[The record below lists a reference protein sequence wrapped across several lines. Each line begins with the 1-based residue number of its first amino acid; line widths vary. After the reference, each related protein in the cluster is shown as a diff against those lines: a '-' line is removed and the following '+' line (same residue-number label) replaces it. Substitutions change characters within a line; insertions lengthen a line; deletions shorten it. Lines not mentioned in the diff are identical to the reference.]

1 MWGFNEIDF
10 AKVAQSF
17 GCLGIRVEDPSALA
31 PSLERALVAGRPVVI
46 DVVTDHTIMGELS
59 F

>member
-1 MWGFNEIDF
+1 MWGFNEVDF
-10 AKVAQSF
+10 AKVAKSF
-17 GCLGIRVEDPSALA
+17 GCLGIRVEHASALA
-31 PSLERALVAGRPVVI
+31 PSLERALGAGRPVVI